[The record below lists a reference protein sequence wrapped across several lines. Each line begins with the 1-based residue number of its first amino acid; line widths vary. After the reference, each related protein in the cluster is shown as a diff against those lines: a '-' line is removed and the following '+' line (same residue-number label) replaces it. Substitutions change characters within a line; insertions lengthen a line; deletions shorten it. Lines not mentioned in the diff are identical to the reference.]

1 MTVQRMVG
9 VPALVEAMRQDERP
23 GPVDAKSTCNWWRPI
38 VARRL
43 VPSMAEAPRQARVE
57 TVGIFRAAGAE

>member
-1 MTVQRMVG
+1 MVG

-23 GPVDAKSTCNWWRPI
+23 GPVNAKSAGSWRRPI

-43 VPSMAEAPRQARVE
+43 VPSVTEAPRQARVE
-57 TVGIFRAAGAE
+57 MVEIFRAAGAE